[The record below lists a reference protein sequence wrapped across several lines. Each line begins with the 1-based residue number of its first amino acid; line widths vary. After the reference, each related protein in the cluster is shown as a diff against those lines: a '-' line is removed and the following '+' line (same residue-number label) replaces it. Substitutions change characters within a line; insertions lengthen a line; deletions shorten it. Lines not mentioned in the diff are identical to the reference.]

1 MIILKSI
8 LFQIV
13 FFSRLAKYLLFF
25 SSYSTIFGFDRV
37 INPFNL
43 VSVKFSS
50 MLLFLSILSFNKLI
64 LLASDESTS
73 SFCNC
78 VISFVKVFSCL
89 IVSFFLYVAY
99 FIFSFLTVSFISYH
113 FVFGFASLFISA
125 ISEMLFLIIS
135 W

>member
-1 MIILKSI
+1 M
-8 LFQIV
+8 F
-13 FFSRLAKYLLFF
+13 A
-25 SSYSTIFGFDRV
+25 FDCM

-43 VSVKFSS
+43 VSIMFSS
-50 MLLFLSILSFNKLI
+50 MLLFSSSLSFNKFI

-99 FIFSFLTVSFISYH
+99 FIVSFLTVPFIISH

-125 ISEMLFLIIS
+125 ISEMPFLIVS

>member
-1 MIILKSI
+1 M
-8 LFQIV
+8 F
-13 FFSRLAKYLLFF
+13 A
-25 SSYSTIFGFDRV
+25 FDRI

-43 VSVKFSS
+43 VSVMFSS
-50 MLLFLSILSFNKLI
+50 VLLFSSSLSFNKLI
-64 LLASDESTS
+64 LLESDESTS

-99 FIFSFLTVSFISYH
+99 FIVSFLTVPFISSY
-113 FVFGFASLFISA
+113 FVFGFASFFISA
-125 ISEMLFLIIS
+125 ISEMLFLIMS